1 MSGLRL
7 ELEMKQGSRLIVK
20 QGVVSVSSHGFLH
33 FSALC
38 VIFLFSVRP
47 LPFISQSETQRKN
60 VAHPS
65 HKLMIFTNLTFVL
78 DEKCNFIQD

>member
-38 VIFLFSVRP
+38 VIFLFSLKLRGKM
-47 LPFISQSETQRKN
+47 LPIPAIN
-60 VAHPS
+60 
-65 HKLMIFTNLTFVL
+65 
-78 DEKCNFIQD
+78 

>member
-20 QGVVSVSSHGFLH
+20 QGVLH

-65 HKLMIFTNLTFVL
+65 HKLMISTNLTFVL

>member
-20 QGVVSVSSHGFLH
+20 QGVLSISSHGFLH

-47 LPFISQSETQRKN
+47 LPFKSQRTN

-65 HKLMIFTNLTFVL
+65 HKLIISINLIFVL
-78 DEKCNFIQD
+78 DKKCNFIQD